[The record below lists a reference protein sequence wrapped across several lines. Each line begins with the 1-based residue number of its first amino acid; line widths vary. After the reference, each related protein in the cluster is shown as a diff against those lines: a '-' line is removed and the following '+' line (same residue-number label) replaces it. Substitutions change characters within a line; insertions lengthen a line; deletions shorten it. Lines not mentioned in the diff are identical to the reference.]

1 MKNLVFY
8 SGPHGS
14 GKTTLISNLIQENI
28 FLLENDFDI
37 NFLENFKTIKVM
49 SDFERC
55 LLRLYHRI
63 YVQNYATSKIKK
75 NKTILVSRSVYD
87 SFAYVETYYQLGK
100 ISEKEFNIVNKI
112 KDSYSDLPKTVIL
125 NPSVEIIMKR
135 LKKRFENDERPERKE
150 IFNAEDRIEFVS
162 LLHDNFSKYKN
173 DSNIL
178 YLENN
183 EVEDRLKIKKWIL
196 EENKGMLNE

>member
-1 MKNLVFY
+1 
-8 SGPHGS
+8 
-14 GKTTLISNLIQENI
+14 
-28 FLLENDFDI
+28 
-37 NFLENFKTIKVM
+37 
-49 SDFERC
+49 
-55 LLRLYHRI
+55 
-63 YVQNYATSKIKK
+63 
-75 NKTILVSRSVYD
+75 
-87 SFAYVETYYQLGK
+87 
-100 ISEKEFNIVNKI
+100 
-112 KDSYSDLPKTVIL
+112 
-125 NPSVEIIMKR
+125 MKR

-196 EENKGMLNE
+196 DEN

>member
-1 MKNLVFY
+1 
-8 SGPHGS
+8 
-14 GKTTLISNLIQENI
+14 
-28 FLLENDFDI
+28 
-37 NFLENFKTIKVM
+37 M

-63 YVQNYATSKIKK
+63 YVQNYAASKVKN

-100 ISEKEFNIVNKI
+100 ISDKEFNIINKI
-112 KDSYSDLPKTVIL
+112 KDSYVDLPQTVIL
-125 NPSVEIIMKR
+125 NPPVEIIMKR

-183 EVEDRLKIKKWIL
+183 EVEDRLK
-196 EENKGMLNE
+196 

>member
-14 GKTTLISNLIQENI
+14 GKTTLISNLIRENT

-37 NFLENFKTIKVM
+37 NFMENFKTIKIM

-63 YVQNYATSKIKK
+63 YVQNYAASKVKN

-100 ISEKEFNIVNKI
+100 ISDKEFNIINKI
-112 KDSYSDLPKTVIL
+112 KDSYVDLPQTVIL
-125 NPSVEIIMKR
+125 NPPVEIIMKR

-196 EENKGMLNE
+196 DEN